1 MYLPITILFNESHQ
15 TFQSN
20 EIENK
25 LDKNFNFGCGLPHV
39 CTYKHN
45 PPTAGHQQNKTHD
58 ALYITSKVHDSK
70 HFEF

>member
-25 LDKNFNFGCGLPHV
+25 LNKNFNLGCGLPHV
-39 CTYKHN
+39 QCTYKPN
-45 PPTAGHQQNKTHD
+45 PPTGHQQNKTH
-58 ALYITSKVHDSK
+58 AELYITSYNANSK
-70 HFEF
+70 HFKF